1 MGISNFWIS
10 GQSLIEGNCYN
21 SRTSDAI
28 DMKLGPVAKLDT
40 RNKTTSKTFD
50 HDFMSQNCEV
60 VALFPIYGQFGTIL
74 KLDSRSIV
82 CKTYVF
88 IMYSTFYLTKNEK
101 RSKKSL
107 TQLSHYCFSKGTILA
122 KKHCFFCKIH
132 QQN

>member
-1 MGISNFWIS
+1 
-10 GQSLIEGNCYN
+10 
-21 SRTSDAI
+21 
-28 DMKLGPVAKLDT
+28 MKLGPVAKLDT
-40 RNKTTSKTFD
+40 RNKTMSKTFD

-60 VALFPIYGQFGTIL
+60 VALFPIYGQFGAIL

-122 KKHCFFCKIH
+122 KKQFFL
-132 QQN
+132 QNTSAKLTRPWY